1 MGSLFAVIY
10 RELREIVRRPLYIIS
25 SLGVMVFVVVF
36 FTTFLDDGLPQ
47 QQPVGVIDH
56 DHSTFS
62 RTVIQEVACSQ
73 SVRLVGEYAN
83 FTEAREAMQRGEIY
97 VFFEMPEGLYDDLAA
112 QRQPSITIYS
122 AHGLMVGSMLAYK
135 QLRTVLTVV
144 CGGAQ
149 RQALRARGLTD
160 SQIMTLIQPVVLD
173 QHPLGNPWTSYAVYL
188 LTTILPG
195 ILGMMI
201 TLLSVFTITREI
213 KRHTSHRWVETANG
227 SVTTA
232 IIGKLLPYTFYFTI
246 LGIAL
251 NLFMF
256 KIMRWPMNGQFWFQN
271 LALMCY
277 LYAMQATAVTIVGFV
292 PQSKVAISITSLFT
306 VLSISL
312 SGFTYPVDSMY
323 PAFQALSNLA
333 PLRHYYLITV
343 NQTLLGLPIKESLAE
358 ICKLM
363 IFWIVPVFFNPRLKK
378 AFVDYAFPD

>member
-25 SLGVMVFVVVF
+25 SLGVMVFLVVF

-112 QRQPSITIYS
+112 QRQPSLTIYS

-149 RQALRARGLTD
+149 RQAALRI
-160 SQIMTLIQPVVLD
+160 S
-173 QHPLGNPWTSYAVYL
+173 
-188 LTTILPG
+188 
-195 ILGMMI
+195 
-201 TLLSVFTITREI
+201 
-213 KRHTSHRWVETANG
+213 
-227 SVTTA
+227 
-232 IIGKLLPYTFYFTI
+232 
-246 LGIAL
+246 
-251 NLFMF
+251 
-256 KIMRWPMNGQFWFQN
+256 
-271 LALMCY
+271 LALRSADEPEF
-277 LYAMQATAVTIVGFV
+277 LWE
-292 PQSKVAISITSLFT
+292 P
-306 VLSISL
+306 
-312 SGFTYPVDSMY
+312 
-323 PAFQALSNLA
+323 
-333 PLRHYYLITV
+333 
-343 NQTLLGLPIKESLAE
+343 
-358 ICKLM
+358 
-363 IFWIVPVFFNPRLKK
+363 
-378 AFVDYAFPD
+378 